1 MRAKVLIPTPFSG
14 HFPWLGAGREIAL
27 GPASHMLSKYPDFN
41 DQSFNFLSRSTPVFS
56 AFIAGIPHVLD
67 RNPEWGKEILP
78 LTLQLL
84 LFCPAPEV
92 VNKSRKPNYTLG
104 ILETHVRHSWLMTLL
119 IYLYK
124 VRKCV

>member
-1 MRAKVLIPTPFSG
+1 MALPIAFYDNVEMRFGLALKQPPKHLSTVVYTLWFFLPF
-14 HFPWLGAGREIAL
+14 
-27 GPASHMLSKYPDFN
+27 
-41 DQSFNFLSRSTPVFS
+41 RSTPVFS

-67 RNPEWGKEILP
+67 RNPDWGKELLP

-84 LFCPAPEV
+84 LFCPAPEI

-124 VRKCV
+124 ARH